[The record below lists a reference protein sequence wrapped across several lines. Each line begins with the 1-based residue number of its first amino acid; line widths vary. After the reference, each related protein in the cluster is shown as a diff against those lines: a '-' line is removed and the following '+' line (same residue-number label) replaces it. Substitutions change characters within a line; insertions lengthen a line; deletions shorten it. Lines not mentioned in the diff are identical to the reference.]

1 LETIQI
7 TVDFK
12 IINSHAELIAV
23 LSPAFIAQSDD
34 IVDFEIDLNSYSLI
48 YSDHLLLIVSVI
60 DYLRAKSICVEGKIS
75 GLGVNPDRTNYA
87 SRVDFFKHLGAP
99 FVENFERHE
108 ASGKFTE
115 IRRFDNETSYNLFN
129 EIMRI
134 LIANDIDKNVLATL
148 HYCLWEV
155 IDNTLNHSSG
165 NFIYG
170 EGHGFACAQY
180 FPVRQEIR
188 ILIADNGVGVHHA
201 LSKHP
206 NSEYKNV
213 TEEEAVWICVD
224 KNVTNSAGMGFGLW
238 ATAEMIKENAGEL
251 IVYSGN
257 YQLNCQGEKQIEK
270 KSFWQGTFTFLRINT
285 NIPVDP
291 NLIFAG
297 SKDQF
302 ADYQEYKENLFGDI
316 SELW

>member
-7 TVDFK
+7 VVDFK
-12 IINSHAELIAV
+12 TITSHAQLTAA
-23 LSPAFIAQSDD
+23 LSPAFMAQSDD
-34 IVDFEIDLNSYSLI
+34 IVDFEINLNSYSLL

-60 DYLRAKSICVEGKIS
+60 DYLRSKGIRVEGNIS
-75 GLGVNPDRTNYA
+75 SLGENPDRTNYA

-99 FVENFERHE
+99 FIENFERLE

-115 IRRFDNETSYNLFN
+115 IRRFENETAYALFDD
-129 EIMRI
+129 IMRI
-134 LIANDIDKNVLATL
+134 LIANNIHEDVLAML

-155 IDNTLNHSSG
+155 IDNTLNHSGG

-180 FPVRQEIR
+180 FPSRQEIR

-206 NSEYKNV
+206 ESDYKHV
-213 TEEEAVWICVD
+213 SEEEAVWICVD

-238 ATAEMIKENAGEL
+238 ATAEMIRENAGEL

-257 YQLNCQGEKQIEK
+257 YQLHCHEDKQIEK
-270 KSFWQGTFTFLRINT
+270 QNFWQGTFTFLRINT

-291 NLIFAG
+291 KLIFAAH
-297 SKDQF
+297 KVQL
-302 ADYQEYKENLFGDI
+302 ADYQEYKENLLGNI
-316 SELW
+316 SDLW